1 MWKESRDESMPR
13 YLDEFQP
20 GEVLLSAGRTITES
34 DVVRYAALTGDAA
47 GLVLTDAPAG
57 ETPASGLAARS
68 APGALVFSIST
79 GLAAGGDRSQQP
91 DLIAFFGVERMRF
104 LEPVVLGDTIRLKQ
118 TVEAAQP
125 INENSG
131 LLTMAGEI
139 VNQKEAI
146 ALRYTA
152 KFLVRRRPR
161 PPSGPPPERI

>member
-1 MWKESRDESMPR
+1 MSR

-20 GEVLLSAGRTITES
+20 GEVLLSAGRTITEA
-34 DVVRYAALTGDAA
+34 DVVRFAALTGDSA

-57 ETPASGLAARS
+57 EMSASGLAPGS
-68 APGALVFSIST
+68 APGPLVFSIST
-79 GLAAGGDRSQQP
+79 GLAAGDDRSQQP
-91 DLIAFFGVERMRF
+91 ELIAFFGVERMRF

-118 TVEAAQP
+118 TVEAAEP

-131 LLTMAGEI
+131 LLTMAAEI

-152 KFLVRRRPR
+152 KLLVRRRPR
-161 PPSGPPPERI
+161 PASGPGEERV